1 MSAVHQR
8 RLDRPSSRVFD
19 VSMRLLLPAL
29 AVVALAAGCGGV
41 ENEPNLAAAIEK
53 TEATGSSRIAI
64 DAVEIDGDERA
75 NFQCSGQADYERER
89 LEISCDYGGGGTEM
103 IAIGRDTYFRGD
115 VFGIGGSAS
124 KWTKIEDDETP
135 TAEISPQRVLA
146 MLRGASQDTRRV
158 GEEVLRGVETVRYL
172 LEVDCEQA
180 DLDCNGTTAPV
191 EVWVGE
197 DGLVRR
203 ISLGDR
209 SGSGTIEFYDFGVE
223 VRIEP
228 PPAEQVEDVG
238 ALLGMKKCAPAFG
251 RPIRVDVAL
260 DVLGRQGFSVPGEVD
275 CTGSLATIGNTDAA
289 GSFEQE
295 GQLYCFLTASSPGG
309 APVEVRR
316 RGADGADV
324 FALHNLTCTLL
335 ADSPTGEKKIDK
347 LEAAFAEL
355 ERTTRP

>member
-1 MSAVHQR
+1 
-8 RLDRPSSRVFD
+8 
-19 VSMRLLLPAL
+19 
-29 AVVALAAGCGGV
+29 
-41 ENEPNLAAAIEK
+41 
-53 TEATGSSRIAI
+53 
-64 DAVEIDGDERA
+64 
-75 NFQCSGQADYERER
+75 
-89 LEISCDYGGGGTEM
+89 
-103 IAIGRDTYFRGD
+103 
-115 VFGIGGSAS
+115 
-124 KWTKIEDDETP
+124 
-135 TAEISPQRVLA
+135 
-146 MLRGASQDTRRV
+146 
-158 GEEVLRGVETVRYL
+158 
-172 LEVDCEQA
+172 
-180 DLDCNGTTAPV
+180 
-191 EVWVGE
+191 
-197 DGLVRR
+197 VRR

-309 APVEVRR
+309 APAEVRR

-324 FALHNLTCTLL
+324 ELALHNLTCTLL
-335 ADSPTGEKKIDK
+335 ADSPTGERKIDK